1 MYLFFVVKSN
11 NELIFIKTLPNIPI
25 TYPANLP
32 TDVLGNLPTNI
43 STKKDC
49 LCKNQFLTHQKL
61 IDKDL
66 TIKNKIINS
75 GVLSIQIE
83 GITPHE
89 PKILPRSWR
98 KVRDKYFSKVKVL
111 STLGKKH

>member
-11 NELIFIKTLPNIPI
+11 NELIFTKTLPNILI

-32 TDVLGNLPTNI
+32 TDVRGNLPTNI

-61 IDKDL
+61 IDKDF
-66 TIKNKIINS
+66 TIKNEIINC
-75 GVLSIQIE
+75 GVLFLQIE
-83 GITPHE
+83 EITARE
-89 PKILPRSWR
+89 RKILPHPASPIWR
-98 KVRDKYFSKVKVL
+98 EMVAEGS
-111 STLGKKH
+111 G